1 MKLGYDIMT
10 WAATQLAICYTVMP
24 FLLLAVNYTIV
35 YYRYVIPR
43 FNQIIL
49 LLQLCVVLRSINL
62 SMYSYMWR
70 WAGTPLHTSI
80 NFQRGIIPKVL
91 LDWEL
96 LIVEDIWV
104 HVQETSFGVNF
115 FCILA
120 WCVIVLVAPLKTSYI
135 VVTKGWTW
143 SATIVR

>member
-1 MKLGYDIMT
+1 MKLGYDILT

-62 SMYSYMWR
+62 SMYSYM
-70 WAGTPLHTSI
+70 
-80 NFQRGIIPKVL
+80 
-91 LDWEL
+91 
-96 LIVEDIWV
+96 
-104 HVQETSFGVNF
+104 
-115 FCILA
+115 
-120 WCVIVLVAPLKTSYI
+120 
-135 VVTKGWTW
+135 
-143 SATIVR
+143 

>member
-1 MKLGYDIMT
+1 MKLGYDILT

-62 SMYSYMWR
+62 SMYSCM
-70 WAGTPLHTSI
+70 
-80 NFQRGIIPKVL
+80 
-91 LDWEL
+91 
-96 LIVEDIWV
+96 
-104 HVQETSFGVNF
+104 
-115 FCILA
+115 
-120 WCVIVLVAPLKTSYI
+120 
-135 VVTKGWTW
+135 
-143 SATIVR
+143 